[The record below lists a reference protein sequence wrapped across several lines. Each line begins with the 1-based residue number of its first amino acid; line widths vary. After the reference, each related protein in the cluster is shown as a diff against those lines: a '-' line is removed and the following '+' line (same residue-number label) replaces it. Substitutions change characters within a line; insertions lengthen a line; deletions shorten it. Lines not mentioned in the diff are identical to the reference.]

1 MATPVPWQG
10 VNYLTTGNM
19 ERLRSFSCEV
29 TEVINRLVVVHSIHF
44 GDPNGIVL
52 EAAEVDA

>member
-1 MATPVPWQG
+1 
-10 VNYLTTGNM
+10 M
-19 ERLRSFSCEV
+19 ERLRSFGCEV
-29 TEVINRLVVVHSIHF
+29 TEVINRLVVHSIHF